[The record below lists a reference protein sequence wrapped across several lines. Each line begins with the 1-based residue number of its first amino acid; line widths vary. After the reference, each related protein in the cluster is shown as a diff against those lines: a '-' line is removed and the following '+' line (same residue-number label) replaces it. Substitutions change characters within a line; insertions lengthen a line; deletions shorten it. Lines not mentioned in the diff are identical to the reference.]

1 MRKLNSTL
9 CLPRRGW
16 PPLPNELFLDEH
28 NKRVALGEAAR
39 ATTLRRARQN
49 MAKFLL

>member
-16 PPLPNELFLDEH
+16 PPLPNELFLDER
-28 NKRVALGEAAR
+28 NRRVALCEAVS
-39 ATTLRRARQN
+39 ATTKRRARQN
-49 MAKFLL
+49 DEKFLL